1 MTKLQFV
8 SDLLNIIDGLFEAG
22 IDGCNVHETRCYL
35 DDLFDTFEEH
45 EDTTR
50 QANKEEKKPINE
62 MDFIL
67 ELHAIT
73 GVPIDEILG
82 FKEVNH
88 EDI

>member
-1 MTKLQFV
+1 MTKFQFL
-8 SDLLNIIDGLFEAG
+8 SDLLNIINELLEAG
-22 IDGCNVHETRCYL
+22 IDGCNVHETRCHL
-35 DDLFDTFEEH
+35 NNLFDKFEEH
-45 EDTTR
+45 EGTTW
-50 QANKEEKKPINE
+50 QPDKEEKKPINE

-82 FKEVNH
+82 FEEENY